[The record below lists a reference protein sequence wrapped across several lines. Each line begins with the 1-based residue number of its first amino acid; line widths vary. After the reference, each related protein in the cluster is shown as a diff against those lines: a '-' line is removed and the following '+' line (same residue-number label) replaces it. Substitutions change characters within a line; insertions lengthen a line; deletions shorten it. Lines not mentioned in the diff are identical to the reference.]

1 MVTRQGRGGSQG
13 LRLRAYSCAAHPAAA
28 RPTCSPLLCAV
39 SWTFLS
45 LRTTPT
51 EPECASALWALSG
64 ALLELFPGSQS
75 NVLEQRT
82 TVTILCQVAS
92 SVLSSTNVVLFQE
105 WKRGIQLTQKKGTIV
120 LTEKGVLDMSWHEN
134 HKLRPTGGVQV
145 GAAQRR

>member
-64 ALLELFPGSQS
+64 ALLELFPGSQL

-105 WKRGIQLTQKKGTIV
+105 WKRGIQLTQ
-120 LTEKGVLDMSWHEN
+120 
-134 HKLRPTGGVQV
+134 
-145 GAAQRR
+145 

>member
-1 MVTRQGRGGSQG
+1 MRVSARATRIHPKRRMDSRKRSEPHATQQRGHVGPPLSHMAEGREGGVVTRQGRGGSQG

-39 SWTFLS
+39 SWSFLS

-64 ALLELFPGSQS
+64 ALLAPGSQL

-82 TVTILCQVAS
+82 TVTILCPVAS
-92 SVLSSTNVVLFQE
+92 SVL
-105 WKRGIQLTQKKGTIV
+105 
-120 LTEKGVLDMSWHEN
+120 
-134 HKLRPTGGVQV
+134 
-145 GAAQRR
+145 